1 MTAPKISSY
10 TESINPVTGELIDKT
25 PIHSLNDLESI
36 INKAKD
42 AQNEWKNNS
51 VKYRA
56 KKLLKIRDYIVDNA
70 DRIALTISKD
80 NGKSITDALAAEVL
94 AVAMAVN
101 YYSKN
106 ASNFLKDEKLKNR
119 NFFLVNK
126 RSKIMRVPYG
136 VIGIISPWN
145 YPFSI
150 PFSEIIMGLITG
162 NAVVMKGAS
171 ETLVVSKE
179 IDKAIASAELPQGL
193 FNLVNMAGSV
203 AGAAF
208 LNSGIDKIFFTGSVE
223 IGKYLMEKAAKT
235 LTPISLELGG
245 NDPMIVC
252 EDADPYRAAVGAIW
266 GGFQNAGQSC
276 AGIERIYVHEK
287 IYDKFLS
294 ILKIEVKKLRIG
306 YGSDFNNDIGC
317 MTTKKQIEIVNAH
330 IKDAVEK
337 GATIFAQSE
346 IQNSSK
352 NFLPATVITDVN
364 HQMLLMKEETFGPV
378 VGVMKYRTNDEAI
391 TFANDSQ
398 YGLSASVWSKNKNR
412 AEKIARQ
419 INAGAIMINDHLMSH
434 GLAETPWG
442 GFKYSG
448 IGRTHGKY
456 GLYDKT
462 QPKVIVHDWLS
473 FTKKNLWWH
482 PYSKQVY
489 EGLKSIIII
498 LYKKNFAYKISAVG
512 KLIKI
517 IPRMFQKK

>member
-80 NGKSITDALAAEVL
+80 NGKSITDALASEVL

-106 ASNFLKDEKLKNR
+106 ASNFLKDEKLKNG
-119 NFFLVNK
+119 NFFLINK

-306 YGSDFNNDIGC
+306 YESDFNNDIGC

-330 IKDAVEK
+330 IKDAVEN

-352 NFLPATVITDVN
+352 NFLPATVIT
-364 HQMLLMKEETFGPV
+364 G
-378 VGVMKYRTNDEAI
+378 
-391 TFANDSQ
+391 
-398 YGLSASVWSKNKNR
+398 
-412 AEKIARQ
+412 
-419 INAGAIMINDHLMSH
+419 
-434 GLAETPWG
+434 
-442 GFKYSG
+442 
-448 IGRTHGKY
+448 
-456 GLYDKT
+456 
-462 QPKVIVHDWLS
+462 
-473 FTKKNLWWH
+473 
-482 PYSKQVY
+482 
-489 EGLKSIIII
+489 
-498 LYKKNFAYKISAVG
+498 
-512 KLIKI
+512 
-517 IPRMFQKK
+517 